1 LTSCREAAYF
11 KADEKDKYAWAAV
24 KKFAHSFTARARSFF
39 KPQLSVIGRRKCCL
53 DC

>member
-24 KKFAHSFTARARSFF
+24 KEWANFFTAAHALLNRN
-39 KPQLSVIGRRKCCL
+39 
-53 DC
+53 